1 MAEQERIGV
10 EEYLVEEYLEEEHL
24 VGRIS
29 RGRISYGIIVEES
42 LDEEYL
48 ENIFVRGSDHPVCYI
63 NRLPPQSHQQQSQY
77 RYRFA
82 TSQYPISNNSYNLHN
97 TILMHKME
105 D

>member
-1 MAEQERIGV
+1 MSEQERIGV

-24 VGRIS
+24 VGIIS

-63 NRLPPQSHQQQSQY
+63 NRLPQQQSQY